1 MSALLDF
8 VLPAGHEATEPPEA
22 RGVARDAVRLLVG
35 SAAGVVHATFRDL
48 PQHLRAG
55 DLLVVNTSAT
65 LAAALDGRRD
75 SGDPVAVHVST
86 VLDDGTW
93 VVELRPAVRAAGP
106 IGDAAPGELVCLPDD
121 VRLLLVEPYP
131 DQRGSRFW
139 RAVSDLEQ
147 DLPAYLARFGRPVTY
162 GYVSGRHDLASYQTV
177 FAEEPGSAEMPS
189 AGRPFTHDLLR
200 RLERRG
206 VGLARVTL
214 HTGLSSAEDGE
225 PPLPERFRVT
235 ASAAAQVTAARAA
248 GGRVIAVGTTVTRA
262 LETAAAYDGTV
273 RAAHGWTSLVLGAD
287 RPARVVDGL
296 VTGWHAPGAS
306 HLHLLEA
313 VVGRE
318 RVGAAYQAALAGGYL
333 WHEFG
338 DSALLLR

>member
-8 VLPAGHEATEPPEA
+8 VLPAGREATEPPEA
-22 RGVARDAVRLLVG
+22 RGLARDGVRLLVG
-35 SAAGVVHATFRDL
+35 SADGVVHATFRDL
-48 PQHLRAG
+48 PEHLRAG

-65 LAAALDGRRD
+65 LAAALHGRRD
-75 SGDPVAVHVST
+75 SGEAVTAHVST
-86 VLDDGTW
+86 VLDDGSW
-93 VVELRPAVRAAGP
+93 VVELRPAVRATGP
-106 IGDAAPGELVCLPDD
+106 VGDAAPGELVDLPDG

-131 DQRGSRFW
+131 DQHGTRFW

-147 DLPAYLARFGRPVTY
+147 QLPDYLARFGRPVTY

-189 AGRPFTHDLLR
+189 AGRPFTHVLLR
-200 RLERRG
+200 RLVQAR
-206 VGLARVTL
+206 VAVARVTL
-214 HTGLSSAEDGE
+214 HTGLSSAEDGG
-225 PPLPERFRVT
+225 PPLPERFRVPAST
-235 ASAAAQVTAARAA
+235 AAHVTATRAA

-273 RAAHGWTSLVLGAD
+273 RAAHGWTSLVLGEE

-318 RVGAAYQAALAGGYL
+318 RVADAYSAALSGGYL